1 MIKLTIPRKK
11 RKVGGGN
18 DDLIE
23 AQQIYTHDFTEV
35 QQKVIDKIYGAINS
49 YLRRGELTR
58 IYYIEYE
65 IEILNKQ
72 IEFSELNISS
82 IEINL
87 LSKSDHDKN
96 SRINEIKKA
105 ILKYKEDLNEKI
117 NELQSEQVENHELQ
131 QQTDKLKEEQ
141 EYLEKTDG
149 LHDKEK
155 EQKYLEKNDESQKQ
169 DKLEI
174 IDPIIY
180 VKCTENFQDEYNKL
194 VEKYNIINFVLPSD
208 EQFIKFFI
216 NYDLSLLKKTID
228 LDLIKE
234 SNNISNHITNSK
246 IKMSELLIDF
256 SDFKKLDTGKNED
269 NHSIINNHINNHI
282 NNKEYEININNKLYD
297 TTIYNIVVN
306 SFNLINIS
314 NMLKLVSK
322 NIIKDNSHIKLL
334 QTQFKYYYLS
344 CIVARIILIKHINN
358 GDTKINYFYIKFYK
372 SFVGT
377 SKWIIEI
384 NITKLLF
391 SSFKQ
396 TQGGAGKKSLSV
408 NKIKEIADKLKVSH
422 SKCKSK
428 ESIMNKIKSIDLQKL
443 TIEQLKIYCK
453 LFNIKGCSKCK
464 SKKSLLLHTKSNM
477 KVR

>member
-35 QQKVIDKIYGAINS
+35 QQKVIDKIRGTING
-49 YLRRGELTR
+49 YLRRGDLTP
-58 IYYIEYE
+58 IYYIEFE

-72 IEFSELNISS
+72 IEFSESNISS
-82 IEINL
+82 IEKNL
-87 LSKSDHDKN
+87 LSKSDNDKN
-96 SRINEIKKA
+96 SRIDVIREAIFKYEKDLDEKK
-105 ILKYKEDLNEKI
+105 IELKKLRRE
-117 NELQSEQVENHELQ
+117 QQVENHDSQEEQ
-131 QQTDKLKEEQ
+131 GDKLKEEQ
-141 EYLEKTDG
+141 YEEQYEELLEKQDEEPPQ
-149 LHDKEK
+149 KE
-155 EQKYLEKNDESQKQ
+155 Q

-180 VKCTENFQDEYNKL
+180 VKCTENFQDEYKKL
-194 VEKYNIINFVLPSD
+194 VQKYNIINFVLPSD

-216 NYDLSLLKKTID
+216 NNDLSLLKKTID
-228 LDLIKE
+228 FDLIKE
-234 SNNISNHITNSK
+234 SNKISNHITNSK
-246 IKMSELLIDF
+246 NKMSELLIDF

-269 NHSIINNHINNHI
+269 NHSIINNHINNI
-282 NNKEYEININNKLYD
+282 EYEININKLYD

-306 SFNLINIS
+306 SLNLINIY
-314 NMLKLVSK
+314 NMLKLVSE
-322 NIIKDNSHIKLL
+322 NIIIDNNHIKLL
-334 QTQFKYYYLS
+334 QTQFKYYYTS

-358 GDTKINYFYIKFYK
+358 GVSKYVYIKFYETLISK
-372 SFVGT
+372 
-377 SKWIIEI
+377 SKWIIDI
-384 NITKLLF
+384 HATQSLF
-391 SSFKQ
+391 KSFKQ
-396 TQGGAGKKSLSV
+396 TQSGGGKKSLSV

-428 ESIMNKIKSIDLQKL
+428 ESIMTKIKSIDLQKL

-453 LFNIKGCSKCK
+453 LFNIRGCSKCK